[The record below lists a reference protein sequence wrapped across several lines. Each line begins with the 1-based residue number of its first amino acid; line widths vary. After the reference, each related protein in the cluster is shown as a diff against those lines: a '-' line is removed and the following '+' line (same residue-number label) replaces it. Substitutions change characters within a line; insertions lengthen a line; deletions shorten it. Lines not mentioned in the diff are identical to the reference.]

1 MKKIPTQKAG
11 EGMFDMYTAVVL
23 ITVLLLSITAADIL
37 TSRLITTE
45 TKQRSVLVCL
55 LIAGAALS
63 EWIGVVTN
71 GAPPAWLL
79 LHKCA
84 KMTEFCLTP
93 AVAVAVAT
101 AYGESRHS
109 KHAVAIVIVHAVF
122 ECIALFPGWVFRIDA
137 ENVYHRGGLYWVYI
151 SVFSAAVL
159 YGFFCIA
166 QGSQKYQAS
175 FDCTMGL
182 TLLML
187 VTGITIQMF
196 RSDIRIVFLCVAIS
210 NTLLYNRYCSITL
223 QVDAVTH
230 LLNRRCYENSLG
242 NMESKAILLFFDINR
257 FKQVNDTYGHY
268 VGDICLR
275 NVAAQLRK
283 VYGKHGSCY
292 RIGGDEFCVI
302 LNRNPEQLNMLNR
315 KFREAIEAV
324 RTQDPRMPDVAIGYA
339 HYSAGTSHIQ
349 DVIEEADA
357 MMYQNKAT
365 G

>member
-223 QVDAVTH
+223 QVAAVTH

-257 FKQVNDTYGHY
+257 FKQVNDTYG
-268 VGDICLR
+268 
-275 NVAAQLRK
+275 
-283 VYGKHGSCY
+283 
-292 RIGGDEFCVI
+292 E
-302 LNRNPEQLNMLNR
+302 
-315 KFREAIEAV
+315 
-324 RTQDPRMPDVAIGYA
+324 
-339 HYSAGTSHIQ
+339 
-349 DVIEEADA
+349 
-357 MMYQNKAT
+357 
-365 G
+365 